1 MITTAQIDTLL
12 SSNGAVVDSEGKR
25 IGKIGQIYLDDQ
37 GGQPEWVTVPTGL
50 FGNGESFAPLAD
62 ATVQGDDIHVAYT
75 KDVVKD
81 APHSDDAG
89 GHLSEQ
95 QEQDLFRYYQ
105 RGTTEHDAPV
115 STADH
120 DGTVGTADHD
130 STFGTADRDATDVGT
145 DASGVAGTADRDEQ
159 HDVGH
164 DTSGANTDDA
174 MTRSEEQLH
183 VGTRQDV
190 VGKARLRKYIVS
202 EQVSETVPVS
212 HDEVRVEREPI
223 TDANVGDALRGGD
236 LTEEE
241 HEVTLRA
248 DHVVTEKETV
258 PVERVRLDKDVVTEQ
273 EHVTEDVRKE
283 QIEVDGDVDV
293 DGAHRPGTA

>member
-12 SSNGAVVDSEGKR
+12 QSNGDVVDSEGKR

-37 GGQPEWVTVPTGL
+37 GGQPEWVTVSTGL

-62 ATVQGDDIHVAYT
+62 ATVEGDDIHVAHT

-105 RGTTEHDAPV
+105 RGTSDQDA
-115 STADH
+115 
-120 DGTVGTADHD
+120 TVGT
-130 STFGTADRDATDVGT
+130 TDRDATVDHDTT
-145 DASGVAGTADRDEQ
+145 DTTAAAGVAGTTDRDEQ

-164 DTSGANTDDA
+164 DTSGRNTDDA

-190 VGKARLRKYIVS
+190 VGTARLRKYIVS

-212 HDEVRVEREPI
+212 HDEVRVEREAI

>member
-1 MITTAQIDTLL
+1 MITTAQLDTLL
-12 SSNGAVVDSEGKR
+12 QSGGDVVDSEGKR

-37 GGQPEWVTVPTGL
+37 GGQPEWVTVSTGL
-50 FGNGESFAPLAD
+50 FGSGESFVPLAD
-62 ATVQGDDIHVAYT
+62 ATVQGDDIHVGHT
-75 KDVVKD
+75 KDRVKD

-89 GHLSEQ
+89 GHLSEA
-95 QEQDLFRYYQ
+95 QEADLFRYYNVG
-105 RGTTEHDAPV
+105 GTDRTGGDRTGADQDL
-115 STADH
+115 TAGSVGAT
-120 DGTVGTADHD
+120 DGV
-130 STFGTADRDATDVGT
+130 DRD
-145 DASGVAGTADRDEQ
+145 SSR
-159 HDVGH
+159 DVGH

-190 VGKARLRKYIVS
+190 VGTARLRKYIVS

-223 TDANVGDALRGGD
+223 TDGNVGDALRGGD

-248 DHVVTEKETV
+248 DHVVTDKETV
-258 PVERVRLDKDVVTEQ
+258 PVERVRLDKDTVTEQ
-273 EHVTEDVRKE
+273 ERVTEDVRKE
-283 QIEVDGDVDV
+283 QIEVDGDVD
-293 DGAHRPGTA
+293 GTNRGTTGR

>member
-12 SSNGAVVDSEGKR
+12 QSNGDVVDSEGKR

-37 GGQPEWVTVPTGL
+37 GGQPEWVTVSTGL

-62 ATVQGDDIHVAYT
+62 ATVEGDDIHVAHT

-105 RGTTEHDAPV
+105 RGTSDQDATV
-115 STADH
+115 GTTDRDATADH
-120 DGTVGTADHD
+120 DTTVGTTD
-130 STFGTADRDATDVGT
+130 TTAA
-145 DASGVAGTADRDEQ
+145 AGVAGTTDRDEQ

-164 DTSGANTDDA
+164 DTSGRNTDDA

-190 VGKARLRKYIVS
+190 VGTARLRKYIVS

-212 HDEVRVEREPI
+212 HDEVRVEREAI